1 MVFRNMHAHI
11 VQVQRKTKMW
21 FPCKSGQW
29 SLLMRAGR
37 GLLRRC
43 SVPFL
48 HQPVIHV
55 FKIIKLPCLVHWT
68 PEHGHDFTVPSSK
81 PFTSN
86 IRENGNQKERSW
98 HNVNIKICLSFPWRA
113 RSFLTATWALEL
125 SYGSCCHIVI
135 PTMVIIT
142 SRIILQIP
150 CYLGELILP
159 SLSSPT

>member
-1 MVFRNMHAHI
+1 
-11 VQVQRKTKMW
+11 MW

-29 SLLMRAGR
+29 SLLMRAGT

-48 HQPVIHV
+48 HQPVVNV

-86 IRENGNQKERSW
+86 IRENGNQQERSW
-98 HNVNIKICLSFPWRA
+98 HNVSIKICLSFPGGLVPFWLQLGPW
-113 RSFLTATWALEL
+113 SFPVAHVAV
-125 SYGSCCHIVI
+125 S
-135 PTMVIIT
+135 
-142 SRIILQIP
+142 
-150 CYLGELILP
+150 
-159 SLSSPT
+159 SSPPRSSSPIELFSKYPVTWESWYFRVFPHQRRA